1 MEQRSLRVVS
11 TNKNFFTKLTNTIS
25 RLLIQTKL
33 GINGIMISIKRSSL
47 VKAFEAYK
55 NENKDEAKK
64 ENLSKK
70 YEDAYTLYLEAIDKY
85 IMDSIYKKVKNG
97 TATEFEKDALS
108 NYYEVIHLK
117 QTEYLEYKYKKQ
129 QYLLQLDYQTLK
141 SEENKIIPK
150 YERFYSVKI
159 EQLYKG
165 VLKHYSI
172 QLADNLTYQDKN
184 IIYDKIFTLLE
195 DYITE
200 VLPLK
205 LKLDDSNMYKNIIS
219 QYEKFDRFT
228 VGKLD
233 VKDTIEKRM
242 ILLGISRQLFTH
254 SLPLVVAEQCY
265 VKILKDLRQIIIS
278 TKIASKKEAAYKL
291 LIELIEDYNI
301 RLLSTK
307 IYWDKPS
314 DREEYKLFWNEYKKL
329 QKSKEEDI
337 EKHEKQ
343 KEILFIKAD
352 LKKLQAARRD
362 YSKIVDF
369 YKAKSI
375 GNSNT
380 QLYKQAGN
388 SIVVPVLEK
397 IFTNLFKE
405 LLEEK

>member
-25 RLLIQTKL
+25 RLLIPTKL

-55 NENKDEAKK
+55 NETKDEAKK
-64 ENLSKK
+64 EILSKK

-85 IMDSIYKKVKNG
+85 IMDSIYKKVKNS

-141 SEENKIIPK
+141 SEENKIIPR

-184 IIYDKIFTLLE
+184 IIYDKIFDLLE

-233 VKDTIEKRM
+233 IKDTVEKRM

-265 VKILKDLRQIIIS
+265 VKILKDLRQIIIT

-329 QKSKEEDI
+329 QKGKEDL
-337 EKHEKQ
+337 EKYEKQ

-352 LKKLQAARRD
+352 LKKLQAAKRD
-362 YSKIVDF
+362 YSEIIDF
-369 YKAKSI
+369 YKNKLVELGVMREIKNKCKTS
-375 GNSNT
+375 
-380 QLYKQAGN
+380 
-388 SIVVPVLEK
+388 EK
-397 IFTNLFKE
+397 IYSRIKRQEKKE
-405 LLEEK
+405 IG

>member
-25 RLLIQTKL
+25 RLLIPTKL

-329 QKSKEEDI
+329 QKSKEEDL
-337 EKHEKQ
+337 EKYEKQ
-343 KEILFIKAD
+343 KEVLFIKAD

-369 YKAKSI
+369 YKAKLVELGAMREI
-375 GNSNT
+375 KNKCKT
-380 QLYKQAGN
+380 
-388 SIVVPVLEK
+388 PEK
-397 IFTNLFKE
+397 IYSRIKRQEKKE
-405 LLEEK
+405 IG

>member
-25 RLLIQTKL
+25 RLLIPTKL

-329 QKSKEEDI
+329 QKSKEEDL
-337 EKHEKQ
+337 EKYEKQ
-343 KEILFIKAD
+343 KEVLFIKAD
-352 LKKLQAARRD
+352 LKKLQAAKRD

-369 YKAKSI
+369 YKAKLVELGAMREIKNKCKIS
-375 GNSNT
+375 
-380 QLYKQAGN
+380 
-388 SIVVPVLEK
+388 EK
-397 IFTNLFKE
+397 IYSRIKRQEKKE
-405 LLEEK
+405 IG

>member
-25 RLLIQTKL
+25 RLLIPTKL

-55 NENKDEAKK
+55 NETKDEAKK
-64 ENLSKK
+64 EILSKK

-141 SEENKIIPK
+141 SEENKIIPR

-184 IIYDKIFTLLE
+184 IIYDKIFDLLE

-233 VKDTIEKRM
+233 IKDTIEKRM

-265 VKILKDLRQIIIS
+265 VKILKDLRQIIVT
-278 TKIASKKEAAYKL
+278 TKIESKKEAAYKL

-329 QKSKEEDI
+329 QKGKEEDL
-337 EKHEKQ
+337 EKYEKQ
-343 KEILFIKAD
+343 KEVLFIKAD
-352 LKKLQAARRD
+352 LKKLQAAKRD
-362 YSKIVDF
+362 YSKIIDF
-369 YKAKSI
+369 YKTKLVELGAMREIKNKCKTS
-375 GNSNT
+375 
-380 QLYKQAGN
+380 
-388 SIVVPVLEK
+388 EK
-397 IFTNLFKE
+397 IYSRIKRQEKKE
-405 LLEEK
+405 IG

>member
-25 RLLIQTKL
+25 RLLIPTKL

-55 NENKDEAKK
+55 NETKDEAKK

-141 SEENKIIPK
+141 SEENKIIPR

-184 IIYDKIFTLLE
+184 IIYDKIFDLLE

-265 VKILKDLRQIIIS
+265 VKILKDLRQIIVT

-337 EKHEKQ
+337 EKYEKQ
-343 KEILFIKAD
+343 KEVLFIKAD

-369 YKAKSI
+369 YKAKLVELGAMREIKNKCKTS
-375 GNSNT
+375 
-380 QLYKQAGN
+380 
-388 SIVVPVLEK
+388 EK
-397 IFTNLFKE
+397 IYSRIKRQEKKE
-405 LLEEK
+405 IG

>member
-11 TNKNFFTKLTNTIS
+11 TNKNFFTKLTNTIN
-25 RLLIQTKL
+25 RLLIPTKL

-47 VKAFEAYK
+47 VKAYEAYI
-55 NENKDEAKK
+55 NETKDEARK
-64 ENLSKK
+64 ESLSKK

-97 TATEFEKDALS
+97 TATEYEKDALS

-129 QYLLQLDYQTLK
+129 QYLLQLDYRTLQT
-141 SEENKIIPK
+141 EENKIISR

-184 IIYDKIFTLLE
+184 IIYDKIFDLLE

-265 VKILKDLRQIIIS
+265 VKILKDLRQIIVT
-278 TKIASKKEAAYKL
+278 TKIATKKEAAYKL

-329 QKSKEEDI
+329 QKSKEENL
-337 EKHEKQ
+337 EGYEKQ

-352 LKKLQAARRD
+352 LKKLQVAKRD
-362 YSKIVDF
+362 YSNIINF
-369 YKAKSI
+369 YKDKLVDLGVMRALKDKCKTS
-375 GNSNT
+375 
-380 QLYKQAGN
+380 
-388 SIVVPVLEK
+388 EK
-397 IFTNLFKE
+397 IYSRIKRQEKKE
-405 LLEEK
+405 IG

>member
-25 RLLIQTKL
+25 RLLIPTKL
-33 GINGIMISIKRSSL
+33 GINGLMISIKRSSL

-55 NENKDEAKK
+55 NETKDEAKK

-141 SEENKIIPK
+141 SEENKILPR

-184 IIYDKIFTLLE
+184 IIYDKIFDLLE

-265 VKILKDLRQIIIS
+265 VKILKDLRQIIV
-278 TKIASKKEAAYKL
+278 TTTIASKKEAAYKL

-307 IYWDKPS
+307 IYWDKPA

-329 QKSKEEDI
+329 QKGKEDNI
-337 EKHEKQ
+337 EKYEKQ
-343 KEILFIKAD
+343 KEILFVKAD
-352 LKKLQAARRD
+352 LKKLQAAKRD
-362 YSKIVDF
+362 YSKIIDF
-369 YKAKSI
+369 YKSKLVEL
-375 GNSNT
+375 G
-380 QLYKQAGN
+380 
-388 SIVVPVLEK
+388 VM
-397 IFTNLFKE
+397 KE
-405 LLEEK
+405 LKNKCRTSKKIYSRIKRQEKKEIG

>member
-25 RLLIQTKL
+25 RLLIPTKL

-205 LKLDDSNMYKNIIS
+205 LKLDDRKMKKNIIS

-337 EKHEKQ
+337 EKYEKQ

-369 YKAKSI
+369 YKAKLVELGAMREIKNKCKTS
-375 GNSNT
+375 
-380 QLYKQAGN
+380 
-388 SIVVPVLEK
+388 EK
-397 IFTNLFKE
+397 IYSRIKRQEKKE
-405 LLEEK
+405 IG

>member
-25 RLLIQTKL
+25 RLLIPTKL

-55 NENKDEAKK
+55 NETKDEAKK

-141 SEENKIIPK
+141 SEENKIIPR

-184 IIYDKIFTLLE
+184 IIYDKIFDLLE

-265 VKILKDLRQIIIS
+265 VKILKDLRQIIVT

-329 QKSKEEDI
+329 QKSKEEDL
-337 EKHEKQ
+337 EKYEKQ
-343 KEILFIKAD
+343 KEVLFIKAD
-352 LKKLQAARRD
+352 LKKLQAAKRD

-369 YKAKSI
+369 YKAKLVELGAMREIKNKCKTS
-375 GNSNT
+375 
-380 QLYKQAGN
+380 
-388 SIVVPVLEK
+388 EK
-397 IFTNLFKE
+397 IYSRIKRQEKKE
-405 LLEEK
+405 IG

>member
-25 RLLIQTKL
+25 RLLIPTKL

-150 YERFYSVKI
+150 YERFYSIKI

-337 EKHEKQ
+337 EKYEKQ
-343 KEILFIKAD
+343 KEVLFIKAD

-369 YKAKSI
+369 YKAKLVELGAMREIKNKCKTS
-375 GNSNT
+375 
-380 QLYKQAGN
+380 
-388 SIVVPVLEK
+388 EK
-397 IFTNLFKE
+397 IYSRIKRQEKKE
-405 LLEEK
+405 IG

>member
-25 RLLIQTKL
+25 RLLIPTKL
-33 GINGIMISIKRSSL
+33 VINVIMISIKRSSL

-329 QKSKEEDI
+329 QKSKEEDL
-337 EKHEKQ
+337 EKYEKQ
-343 KEILFIKAD
+343 KEVLFIKAD

-369 YKAKSI
+369 YKAKLVELGAMREIKNKCKTS
-375 GNSNT
+375 
-380 QLYKQAGN
+380 
-388 SIVVPVLEK
+388 EK
-397 IFTNLFKE
+397 IYSRIKRQEKKE
-405 LLEEK
+405 IG

>member
-1 MEQRSLRVVS
+1 MEQRSLRVIS
-11 TNKNFFTKLTNTIS
+11 TNKNFFSKLTNTIS
-25 RLLIQTKL
+25 KLLIPTKL
-33 GINGIMISIKRSSL
+33 GINGIMISIKRTSL
-47 VKAFEAYK
+47 IKAFEAYK
-55 NENKDEAKK
+55 NEEKDEAKK
-64 ENLSKK
+64 EMLSKK

-141 SEENKIIPK
+141 AEENKMTPR
-150 YERFYSVKI
+150 YEKFYSIKI

-165 VLKHYSI
+165 ILKHYSI

-184 IIYDKIFTLLE
+184 IIYDKIFNLLE
-195 DYITE
+195 DYITD
-200 VLPLK
+200 VLPIK
-205 LKLDDSNMYKNIIS
+205 LKLDEKNMYKNIIT

-233 VKDTIEKRM
+233 IKDTIEKRM

-265 VKILKDLRQIIIS
+265 VKILKDLREIIVT
-278 TKIASKKEAAYKL
+278 TKIENKKESAYKL

-307 IYWDKPS
+307 IYWDRPA
-314 DREEYKLFWNEYKKL
+314 DREEYKTFWNEYKKL
-329 QKSKEEDI
+329 QKGKEENL
-337 EKHEKQ
+337 EEYEKQ

-352 LKKLQAARRD
+352 LRKLQKAKRD
-362 YSKIVDF
+362 YSKIENF
-369 YKAKSI
+369 YKGKLVQLGAMKQI
-375 GNSNT
+375 KNT
-380 QLYKQAGN
+380 YKT
-388 SIVVPVLEK
+388 SEK
-397 IFTNLFKE
+397 IYSRIKRQEKKE
-405 LLEEK
+405 IG

>member
-11 TNKNFFTKLTNTIS
+11 TNKNFFTKLTNTIN
-25 RLLIQTKL
+25 RLLIPTKL

-47 VKAFEAYK
+47 VKSFETYK
-55 NENKDEAKK
+55 NETKDEAKK

-97 TATEFEKDALS
+97 TATDFERDALS

-141 SEENKIIPK
+141 SEESKILPR

-184 IIYDKIFTLLE
+184 IIYDKIFDLLE

-233 VKDTIEKRM
+233 IKDTIEKRM

-265 VKILKDLRQIIIS
+265 VKILKDLRQIIV
-278 TKIASKKEAAYKL
+278 TTTIASKKEAAYKL

-329 QKSKEEDI
+329 QKGKEENL
-337 EKHEKQ
+337 EKYEKL
-343 KEILFIKAD
+343 KEILFIRAD
-352 LKKLQAARRD
+352 LKKLRAAKRD
-362 YSKIVDF
+362 YSKIIGF
-369 YKAKSI
+369 YKSKLVELGVMKEIKNKCKTSKKIYSRLKRQEKKEI
-375 GNSNT
+375 G
-380 QLYKQAGN
+380 
-388 SIVVPVLEK
+388 
-397 IFTNLFKE
+397 
-405 LLEEK
+405 

>member
-1 MEQRSLRVVS
+1 MEQRSLRVIS
-11 TNKNFFTKLTNTIS
+11 TNKNFFSKLTNTIS
-25 RLLIQTKL
+25 KLLIPTKL
-33 GINGIMISIKRSSL
+33 GINGIMISIKRTSL
-47 VKAFEAYK
+47 IKAFEAYK
-55 NENKDEAKK
+55 NEEKDEAKK
-64 ENLSKK
+64 EMLSKK

-141 SEENKIIPK
+141 SEENKIIAR
-150 YERFYSVKI
+150 YEKFYSLKI

-165 VLKHYSI
+165 ILKHYSI

-184 IIYDKIFTLLE
+184 IIYDKIFNLLE
-195 DYITE
+195 DYITD
-200 VLPLK
+200 VLPIK
-205 LKLDDSNMYKNIIS
+205 LKLDDKNMYKNRIA

-233 VKDTIEKRM
+233 IKDTIEKRM

-265 VKILKDLRQIIIS
+265 VKILKDLREIIIT
-278 TKIASKKEAAYKL
+278 TKIENKKEAAYKL

-307 IYWDKPS
+307 IYWDKPA
-314 DREEYKLFWNEYKKL
+314 DREEYKIFWNEYKKL
-329 QKSKEEDI
+329 QKRKEEDL
-337 EKHEKQ
+337 EEYEKQ

-352 LKKLQAARRD
+352 LRKLQKAKRN
-362 YSKIVDF
+362 YSKIEAF
-369 YKAKSI
+369 YKEKLV
-375 GNSNT
+375 
-380 QLYKQAGN
+380 QLGVMKQIKN
-388 SIVVPVLEK
+388 KCKTSEK
-397 IFTNLFKE
+397 IYSRIKRQEKKE
-405 LLEEK
+405 IG

>member
-1 MEQRSLRVVS
+1 MEQRSLRVIS
-11 TNKNFFTKLTNTIS
+11 TNKNFFSKLTNTIS
-25 RLLIQTKL
+25 RLLIPTKL
-33 GINGIMISIKRSSL
+33 GINGIMISIKRTSL
-47 VKAFEAYK
+47 IKAFEAYK
-55 NENKDEAKK
+55 TEEKDEAKK
-64 ENLSKK
+64 EILSKK

-141 SEENKIIPK
+141 AEENKIIPR
-150 YERFYSVKI
+150 YEKFYSIKI

-165 VLKHYSI
+165 ILKHYSI

-195 DYITE
+195 DYITD
-200 VLPLK
+200 VLPIK
-205 LKLDDSNMYKNIIS
+205 LKLDDKNVYKNIIS

-233 VKDTIEKRM
+233 IKDTIEKRM

-265 VKILKDLRQIIIS
+265 VKILKDLREIIIT
-278 TKIASKKEAAYKL
+278 TKIESKKKSAYKL

-307 IYWDKPS
+307 IYWDRPA
-314 DREEYKLFWNEYKKL
+314 DREEYKIFWNEYKKL
-329 QKSKEEDI
+329 QKRKEENL
-337 EKHEKQ
+337 EEYEKQ

-352 LKKLQAARRD
+352 LKKLQKAKRD
-362 YSKIVDF
+362 YSKIENF
-369 YKAKSI
+369 YKGKLVQLGAMKQIKNTYRTSKKIYSRIKRQEKKEI
-375 GNSNT
+375 G
-380 QLYKQAGN
+380 
-388 SIVVPVLEK
+388 
-397 IFTNLFKE
+397 
-405 LLEEK
+405 

>member
-25 RLLIQTKL
+25 RLLIPTKL

-55 NENKDEAKK
+55 NETKDEAKK
-64 ENLSKK
+64 EILSKK

-85 IMDSIYKKVKNG
+85 IMDSIYKKVKNS

-141 SEENKIIPK
+141 SEENKIIPR

-184 IIYDKIFTLLE
+184 IIYDKIFDLLE

-233 VKDTIEKRM
+233 IKDTVEKRM

-265 VKILKDLRQIIIS
+265 VKILKDLRQIIIT

-329 QKSKEEDI
+329 QKGKEDL
-337 EKHEKQ
+337 EKYEKQ

-352 LKKLQAARRD
+352 LKKLQAAKRD
-362 YSKIVDF
+362 YSKIIDF
-369 YKAKSI
+369 YKNKLVELGVMREIKNKCKTS
-375 GNSNT
+375 
-380 QLYKQAGN
+380 
-388 SIVVPVLEK
+388 EK
-397 IFTNLFKE
+397 IYSRIKRQ
-405 LLEEK
+405 EKKRLGK

>member
-1 MEQRSLRVVS
+1 MEQRSLRVIS
-11 TNKNFFTKLTNTIS
+11 TNKNFFSKLTNTIS
-25 RLLIQTKL
+25 KLLIPTKL
-33 GINGIMISIKRSSL
+33 GINGIMISIKRTSL
-47 VKAFEAYK
+47 IKAFEAYK
-55 NENKDEAKK
+55 NEEKDEAKK
-64 ENLSKK
+64 EMLSKK

-141 SEENKIIPK
+141 AEENKMTPR
-150 YERFYSVKI
+150 YEKFYSIKI

-165 VLKHYSI
+165 ILKHYSI

-184 IIYDKIFTLLE
+184 IIYDKIFNLLE
-195 DYITE
+195 DYITD
-200 VLPLK
+200 VLPIK
-205 LKLDDSNMYKNIIS
+205 LKLDEKNMYKNIIA

-233 VKDTIEKRM
+233 IKDTIEKRM

-265 VKILKDLRQIIIS
+265 VKILKDLREIIIT
-278 TKIASKKEAAYKL
+278 TKIENKKESAYKL

-307 IYWDKPS
+307 IYWDRPA
-314 DREEYKLFWNEYKKL
+314 DREEYKTFWNEYKKL
-329 QKSKEEDI
+329 QKGKEENL
-337 EKHEKQ
+337 EEYEKQ

-352 LKKLQAARRD
+352 LRKLQKAKRD
-362 YSKIVDF
+362 YSKIENF
-369 YKAKSI
+369 YKGKLVQLGAMKQI
-375 GNSNT
+375 KNT
-380 QLYKQAGN
+380 YRT
-388 SIVVPVLEK
+388 SEK
-397 IFTNLFKE
+397 IYSRIKRQEKKE
-405 LLEEK
+405 IG

>member
-25 RLLIQTKL
+25 RLLIPTKL

-117 QTEYLEYKYKKQ
+117 QTEYLEYKYKK

-337 EKHEKQ
+337 EKYEKQ
-343 KEILFIKAD
+343 KEVLFIKAD

-369 YKAKSI
+369 YKAKLVELGAMREIKNKCKTS
-375 GNSNT
+375 
-380 QLYKQAGN
+380 
-388 SIVVPVLEK
+388 EK
-397 IFTNLFKE
+397 IYSRIKRQEKKE
-405 LLEEK
+405 IG

>member
-25 RLLIQTKL
+25 RLLIPTKL

-337 EKHEKQ
+337 EKYEKQ
-343 KEILFIKAD
+343 KEVLFIKAD
-352 LKKLQAARRD
+352 LKKLQVARRD

-369 YKAKSI
+369 YKAKLVELGAMKEIKNKCKTS
-375 GNSNT
+375 
-380 QLYKQAGN
+380 
-388 SIVVPVLEK
+388 EK
-397 IFTNLFKE
+397 IYSRIKRQEKKE
-405 LLEEK
+405 IG

>member
-25 RLLIQTKL
+25 RLLIPTKL

-278 TKIASKKEAAYKL
+278 TKIASKKEVAYKL

-329 QKSKEEDI
+329 QKSKEEDL
-337 EKHEKQ
+337 EKYEKQ
-343 KEILFIKAD
+343 KEVLFIKAD
-352 LKKLQAARRD
+352 LKKLQAAKRD

-369 YKAKSI
+369 YKAKLVELGAMREIKNKCKTS
-375 GNSNT
+375 
-380 QLYKQAGN
+380 
-388 SIVVPVLEK
+388 EK
-397 IFTNLFKE
+397 IYSRIKRQEKKE
-405 LLEEK
+405 IG

>member
-25 RLLIQTKL
+25 RLLIPTKL

-337 EKHEKQ
+337 EKYEKQ
-343 KEILFIKAD
+343 KEVLFIKAD

-369 YKAKSI
+369 YKAKLVELGAMREIKNKCKTS
-375 GNSNT
+375 
-380 QLYKQAGN
+380 
-388 SIVVPVLEK
+388 EK
-397 IFTNLFKE
+397 IYSRIKRQKKE
-405 LLEEK
+405 IG

>member
-25 RLLIQTKL
+25 RLLIPTKL

-55 NENKDEAKK
+55 NETKDEAKK
-64 ENLSKK
+64 EILSKK

-85 IMDSIYKKVKNG
+85 IMDSIYKKVKNS

-141 SEENKIIPK
+141 SEENKIIPR

-184 IIYDKIFTLLE
+184 IIYDKIFDLLE

-233 VKDTIEKRM
+233 IKDTVEKRM
-242 ILLGISRQLFTH
+242 ILLGISRQLFTY

-265 VKILKDLRQIIIS
+265 VKILKDLRQIIIT

-329 QKSKEEDI
+329 QKGKEDL
-337 EKHEKQ
+337 EKYEKQ

-352 LKKLQAARRD
+352 LKKLQAAKRD
-362 YSKIVDF
+362 YSKIIDF
-369 YKAKSI
+369 YKNKLVELGVMREIKNKCKTS
-375 GNSNT
+375 
-380 QLYKQAGN
+380 
-388 SIVVPVLEK
+388 EK
-397 IFTNLFKE
+397 IYSRIKRQEKKE
-405 LLEEK
+405 IG

>member
-25 RLLIQTKL
+25 RLLIPTKL
-33 GINGIMISIKRSSL
+33 GINGIMISIKRNSL

-291 LIELIEDYNI
+291 LIELIEDYNM

-329 QKSKEEDI
+329 QKSKEEDL
-337 EKHEKQ
+337 EKYEKQ
-343 KEILFIKAD
+343 KEVLFIKAD

-369 YKAKSI
+369 YKAKLVELGAMREIKNKCKTS
-375 GNSNT
+375 
-380 QLYKQAGN
+380 
-388 SIVVPVLEK
+388 EK
-397 IFTNLFKE
+397 IYSRIKRQEKKE
-405 LLEEK
+405 IG

>member
-25 RLLIQTKL
+25 RLLIPTKL

-55 NENKDEAKK
+55 NETKDEAKK
-64 ENLSKK
+64 EILSKK

-85 IMDSIYKKVKNG
+85 IMDSIYKKVKNS

-129 QYLLQLDYQTLK
+129 QYLLELGYQTLK
-141 SEENKIIPK
+141 SEENKIIPR

-184 IIYDKIFTLLE
+184 IIYDKIFDLLE

-233 VKDTIEKRM
+233 IKDTVEKRM

-265 VKILKDLRQIIIS
+265 VKILKDLRQIIIT

-329 QKSKEEDI
+329 QKGKEDL
-337 EKHEKQ
+337 EKYEKQ

-352 LKKLQAARRD
+352 LKKLQAAKRD
-362 YSKIVDF
+362 YSKIIDF
-369 YKAKSI
+369 YKNKLVELGVMREIKNKCKTS
-375 GNSNT
+375 
-380 QLYKQAGN
+380 
-388 SIVVPVLEK
+388 EK
-397 IFTNLFKE
+397 IYSRIKRQEKKE
-405 LLEEK
+405 IG

>member
-25 RLLIQTKL
+25 RLLIPTKL

-233 VKDTIEKRM
+233 IKDTVEKRM

-265 VKILKDLRQIIIS
+265 VKILKDLRQIIIT

-329 QKSKEEDI
+329 QKGKEDL
-337 EKHEKQ
+337 EKYEKQ

-352 LKKLQAARRD
+352 LKKLQAAKRD
-362 YSKIVDF
+362 YSKIIDF
-369 YKAKSI
+369 YKNKLVELGVMREIKNKCKTS
-375 GNSNT
+375 
-380 QLYKQAGN
+380 
-388 SIVVPVLEK
+388 EK
-397 IFTNLFKE
+397 IYSRIKRQEKKE
-405 LLEEK
+405 IG

>member
-1 MEQRSLRVVS
+1 MINMEQRSLRVVS

-25 RLLIQTKL
+25 RLLIPTKL

-329 QKSKEEDI
+329 QKSKEEDL
-337 EKHEKQ
+337 EKYEKQ
-343 KEILFIKAD
+343 KEVLFIKAD
-352 LKKLQAARRD
+352 LKKLQAAKRD

-369 YKAKSI
+369 YKAKLVELGAMREIKNKCKTS
-375 GNSNT
+375 
-380 QLYKQAGN
+380 
-388 SIVVPVLEK
+388 EK
-397 IFTNLFKE
+397 IYSRIKRQEKKE
-405 LLEEK
+405 IG

>member
-25 RLLIQTKL
+25 RLLIPTKL

-337 EKHEKQ
+337 EKYEKQ
-343 KEILFIKAD
+343 KEVLFIKAD

-369 YKAKSI
+369 NKAKLVELGAMREIKNKCKTS
-375 GNSNT
+375 
-380 QLYKQAGN
+380 
-388 SIVVPVLEK
+388 EK
-397 IFTNLFKE
+397 IYSRIKRQEKKE
-405 LLEEK
+405 IG

>member
-25 RLLIQTKL
+25 RLLIPTKL

-141 SEENKIIPK
+141 SEENKILPR

-337 EKHEKQ
+337 EKYEKQ
-343 KEILFIKAD
+343 KEVLFIKAD

-369 YKAKSI
+369 YKAKLVELGAMREIKNKCKTS
-375 GNSNT
+375 
-380 QLYKQAGN
+380 
-388 SIVVPVLEK
+388 EK
-397 IFTNLFKE
+397 IYSRIKRQEKKE
-405 LLEEK
+405 IG

>member
-25 RLLIQTKL
+25 RLLIPTKL
-33 GINGIMISIKRSSL
+33 GINGLMISIKRTSL

-55 NENKDEAKK
+55 NETKDEAKK

-117 QTEYLEYKYKKQ
+117 QTEYLEYKNKKQ

-141 SEENKIIPK
+141 SEEIKILPR

-184 IIYDKIFTLLE
+184 IIYDKIFDLLE
-195 DYITE
+195 NYITE

-265 VKILKDLRQIIIS
+265 VKILKDLRQIIV
-278 TKIASKKEAAYKL
+278 TTTIASKKEAAYKL

-307 IYWDKPS
+307 IYWDKPA

-329 QKSKEEDI
+329 QKCKEENI
-337 EKHEKQ
+337 EEYEKQ

-352 LKKLQAARRD
+352 LKKLQAAKRD
-362 YSKIVDF
+362 YTKIIDF
-369 YKAKSI
+369 YKRKLVEL
-375 GNSNT
+375 G
-380 QLYKQAGN
+380 
-388 SIVVPVLEK
+388 VM
-397 IFTNLFKE
+397 KE
-405 LLEEK
+405 LKNKCRTSKKTYSRIKRQEKKEIG

>member
-25 RLLIQTKL
+25 RLLIPTKL

-329 QKSKEEDI
+329 QKSKEEDL
-337 EKHEKQ
+337 EKYEKQ

-352 LKKLQAARRD
+352 LKKLQAAKRD

-369 YKAKSI
+369 YKAKLVELGAMREIKNKCQTS
-375 GNSNT
+375 
-380 QLYKQAGN
+380 
-388 SIVVPVLEK
+388 EK
-397 IFTNLFKE
+397 IYSRIKRQEKKE
-405 LLEEK
+405 IG

>member
-25 RLLIQTKL
+25 RLLIPTKL

-184 IIYDKIFTLLE
+184 IIYDKIFDLLE

-329 QKSKEEDI
+329 QKSKEEDL
-337 EKHEKQ
+337 EKYEKQ
-343 KEILFIKAD
+343 KEVLFIKAD

-369 YKAKSI
+369 YKAKLVELGAMREIKNKCKTS
-375 GNSNT
+375 
-380 QLYKQAGN
+380 
-388 SIVVPVLEK
+388 EK
-397 IFTNLFKE
+397 IYSRIKRQEKKE
-405 LLEEK
+405 IG

>member
-25 RLLIQTKL
+25 RLLIPTKL

-55 NENKDEAKK
+55 NETKDEAKK
-64 ENLSKK
+64 EILSKK

-85 IMDSIYKKVKNG
+85 IMDSIYKKVKNS

-141 SEENKIIPK
+141 SEENKIIPR

-184 IIYDKIFTLLE
+184 IIYDKIFDLLE

-233 VKDTIEKRM
+233 IKDTVEKRM

-265 VKILKDLRQIIIS
+265 VKILKDLRQIIIT
-278 TKIASKKEAAYKL
+278 TKIAIKKEAAYKL

-329 QKSKEEDI
+329 QKGKEDL
-337 EKHEKQ
+337 EKYEKQ

-352 LKKLQAARRD
+352 LKKLQAAKRD
-362 YSKIVDF
+362 YSKIIDF
-369 YKAKSI
+369 YKNKLVELGVMREIKNKCKTS
-375 GNSNT
+375 
-380 QLYKQAGN
+380 
-388 SIVVPVLEK
+388 EK
-397 IFTNLFKE
+397 IYSRIKRQEKKE
-405 LLEEK
+405 IG

>member
-25 RLLIQTKL
+25 RLLIPTKL

-55 NENKDEAKK
+55 NETKDEAKK
-64 ENLSKK
+64 EILSKK

-85 IMDSIYKKVKNG
+85 IMDSIYKKVKNS

-141 SEENKIIPK
+141 SEENKIIPR

-184 IIYDKIFTLLE
+184 IIYDKIFDLLE

-233 VKDTIEKRM
+233 IKDTVEKRM

-265 VKILKDLRQIIIS
+265 VKILKDLRQIIIT

-329 QKSKEEDI
+329 QKGKEDL
-337 EKHEKQ
+337 EKYEKQ

-369 YKAKSI
+369 YKAKLVELGAMREIKNKCKTS
-375 GNSNT
+375 
-380 QLYKQAGN
+380 
-388 SIVVPVLEK
+388 EK
-397 IFTNLFKE
+397 IYSRIKRQEKKE
-405 LLEEK
+405 IG

>member
-25 RLLIQTKL
+25 RLLIPTKL

-47 VKAFEAYK
+47 EKAFEAYK
-55 NENKDEAKK
+55 NETKDEAKK
-64 ENLSKK
+64 EILSKK

-85 IMDSIYKKVKNG
+85 IMDSIYKKVKNS

-141 SEENKIIPK
+141 SEENKIIPR

-184 IIYDKIFTLLE
+184 IIYDKIFDLLE

-233 VKDTIEKRM
+233 IKDTVEKRM

-265 VKILKDLRQIIIS
+265 VKILKDLRQIIIT

-329 QKSKEEDI
+329 QKGKEDL
-337 EKHEKQ
+337 EKYEKQ

-352 LKKLQAARRD
+352 LKKLQAAKRD
-362 YSKIVDF
+362 YSKIIDF
-369 YKAKSI
+369 YKNKLVELGVMREIKNKCKTS
-375 GNSNT
+375 
-380 QLYKQAGN
+380 
-388 SIVVPVLEK
+388 EK
-397 IFTNLFKE
+397 IYSRIKRQEKKE
-405 LLEEK
+405 IG

>member
-11 TNKNFFTKLTNTIS
+11 TNKNFFTKLTNTIN
-25 RLLIQTKL
+25 RLLIPTKL

-47 VKAFEAYK
+47 VKAFETYK
-55 NENKDEAKK
+55 NETKDEAKK

-97 TATEFEKDALS
+97 TATDFERDALS

-141 SEENKIIPK
+141 SEENKILPR

-184 IIYDKIFTLLE
+184 IIYDKIFDLLE

-233 VKDTIEKRM
+233 IKDTIEKRM

-265 VKILKDLRQIIIS
+265 VKILKDLRQIIV
-278 TKIASKKEAAYKL
+278 TTTIASKKEAAYKL

-329 QKSKEEDI
+329 QKGKEENL
-337 EKHEKQ
+337 EKYEKQ
-343 KEILFIKAD
+343 KEILFIRAD
-352 LKKLQAARRD
+352 LKKLRAAKRD
-362 YSKIVDF
+362 YSKIIGF
-369 YKAKSI
+369 YKSKLVELGVIKEIKNKCKTSKKIYSRLKRQEKKEI
-375 GNSNT
+375 G
-380 QLYKQAGN
+380 
-388 SIVVPVLEK
+388 
-397 IFTNLFKE
+397 
-405 LLEEK
+405 

>member
-25 RLLIQTKL
+25 RLLIPTKL

-55 NENKDEAKK
+55 NETKDEAKK
-64 ENLSKK
+64 EILSKK

-85 IMDSIYKKVKNG
+85 IMDSIYKKVKNS

-184 IIYDKIFTLLE
+184 IIYDKIFDLLE

-233 VKDTIEKRM
+233 IKDTVEKRM

-265 VKILKDLRQIIIS
+265 VKILKDLRQIIIT

-329 QKSKEEDI
+329 QKGKEDL
-337 EKHEKQ
+337 EKYEKQ

-352 LKKLQAARRD
+352 LKKLQAAKRD
-362 YSKIVDF
+362 YSKIIDF
-369 YKAKSI
+369 YKNKLVELGVMREIKNKCKTS
-375 GNSNT
+375 
-380 QLYKQAGN
+380 
-388 SIVVPVLEK
+388 EK
-397 IFTNLFKE
+397 IYSRIKRQEKKE
-405 LLEEK
+405 IG

>member
-11 TNKNFFTKLTNTIS
+11 TNKNFFTKLTNTIN
-25 RLLIQTKL
+25 RLLIPTKL

-47 VKAFEAYK
+47 VKSFETYK
-55 NENKDEAKK
+55 NETKDEAKK

-97 TATEFEKDALS
+97 TATDFERDALS

-141 SEENKIIPK
+141 SEESKILPR

-184 IIYDKIFTLLE
+184 IIYDKIFDLLE

-233 VKDTIEKRM
+233 IKDTIEKRM

-265 VKILKDLRQIIIS
+265 VKILKDLRQIIV
-278 TKIASKKEAAYKL
+278 TTTIASKKEAAYKL

-329 QKSKEEDI
+329 QKGKEENL
-337 EKHEKQ
+337 EKYEKQ
-343 KEILFIKAD
+343 KEILFIRAD
-352 LKKLQAARRD
+352 LKKLRVAKRD
-362 YSKIVDF
+362 YSKIIGF
-369 YKAKSI
+369 YKSKLVELGVMKEIKNKCKTSKKIYSRLKRQEKKEI
-375 GNSNT
+375 G
-380 QLYKQAGN
+380 
-388 SIVVPVLEK
+388 
-397 IFTNLFKE
+397 
-405 LLEEK
+405 